1 MLNYKYFYSFVLF
14 FVYFVKKSRKKVHH
28 KTNITDIA
36 EKTGYSI
43 TTVSRVLNGQSEKY
57 RISISTQEKIKAI
70 AEELNYTPNE
80 LARNLRTGKSQTIA
94 LIVPSLKN
102 PFFSEIASVI
112 NLEARK
118 SQYITLIG
126 DSDDDILIEKDEVK
140 QLSSR
145 NIDGMIIVPCGNEY
159 DHLLNV
165 KERGTPIICID
176 RYFNNQEISYVS
188 SDNYDGAYTATQYL
202 IGQGHT
208 HIACIQGVKHS
219 LPNIERVKGFKD
231 AMNDSHLTTYTVTG
245 DDFSE
250 QNGYLETKLLLQS
263 SNRPTAIFGFSN
275 TITMGALR
283 ALKEENILIPDE
295 ISLLTF
301 DDNPYL
307 DYIEP
312 PLTRISQPIEEICKI
327 AVKLLISRI
336 QEKELIAKKVLL
348 KTRLIVK
355 DSVRNMNNNELS
367 NLLET
372 KNQNKLR

>member
-1 MLNYKYFYSFVLF
+1 MN
-14 FVYFVKKSRKKVHH
+14 H

-36 EKTGYSI
+36 EKSGYSI

-57 RISISTQEKIKAI
+57 RISISTQEKIKAT
-70 AEELNYTPNE
+70 AKELNYTPNE
-80 LARNLRTGKSQTIA
+80 FARNLRTGKSQTIA

-112 NLEARK
+112 NLEAGK
-118 SQYITLIG
+118 SHYITLIG
-126 DSDDDILIEKDEVK
+126 DSDDDIITEKEEVK

-165 KERGTPIICID
+165 KESGTPIICID

-355 DSVRNMNNNELS
+355 DSVRNLNNNELS